1 MSQIWNVGMETHLPN
16 KRNQFILKSSPFV
29 LLNKKIIKMSR
40 DDFTLKSDEEN
51 IGVVGYVTHG

>member
-1 MSQIWNVGMETHLPN
+1 MSQIWNVGMETNLPK

-51 IGVVGYVTHG
+51 IGVVRHVTHG